1 MRRGMT
7 LLEVLVALA
16 IASVVFAAVFLVYR
30 TAAATAIR
38 QRDNEQTVFAPGGT
52 FAALQRD
59 ISHLVPDGID
69 EQCALKLAAQEDTAA
84 GELSE
89 LSLCCW
95 QPDAAIREGMWAAA
109 ETVAWRVEKPGTRD
123 ARLARTSA
131 AATGPGRTVVVT
143 NYFLPG
149 IARFQLQLHDGNAW
163 LDAWPPELAAGQ
175 KAVRPRTLRIALA
188 LRDGAGTANWTT
200 DCIVPIGLV
209 FTSRLERLAQPGAPA
224 R

>member
-1 MRRGMT
+1 MT

-16 IASVVFAAVFLVYR
+16 IASVVFGAVFLVYR

-38 QRDNEQTVFAPGGT
+38 QRDNERSTFAPGAT

-59 ISHLVPDGID
+59 IGQLVPDGID
-69 EQCALKLAAQEDTAA
+69 EQCVLKLVAQNDATA
-84 GELSE
+84 ERLSE
-89 LSLCCW
+89 LSFCCW
-95 QPDAAIREGMWAAA
+95 QPDAAVREGMWATA

-131 AATGPGRTVVVT
+131 AATGPGRTVVTT

-149 IARFQLQLHDGNAW
+149 IAQFHLQLHDGTAW
-163 LDAWPPELAAGQ
+163 LDTWPPEQEAGE

-188 LRDGAGTANWTT
+188 LRDGAGTTNWTT

-209 FTSRLERLAQPGAPA
+209 ITSRLERLAQPGAAA